1 MSGRE
6 AFLHQSCSHRA
17 TSSPLEVKGF
27 LTGVATRP
35 TLRRSDV
42 MAGAGNLPALQGQ
55 HGIRDLL
62 DRALGHGR
70 SHLLHHE
77 QTGTGDG

>member
-1 MSGRE
+1 
-6 AFLHQSCSHRA
+6 
-17 TSSPLEVKGF
+17 
-27 LTGVATRP
+27 
-35 TLRRSDV
+35 